1 MKHYRKFPSIEG
13 FDTESYRGN
22 ILLIT
27 SSDNYSEPKSFGE
40 ILDFLWYN
48 GKQLNFFFNIG
59 FDFSIILKPYLLQK
73 DKKEWDEIRKFR
85 TFKYGDYELS
95 FVGNKGFH
103 ITIGKKTKDYF
114 DISQFYN
121 DGSFKTLDTVAKEV
135 LGTGKN
141 NEELEIDRA
150 RIGSEEGYYIKNRE
164 KIIKYGIQ
172 DANLTKLLAIEKI
185 KSIQQTFDVIPKR
198 WYSSASIAKS
208 YLDLKHN
215 DEKWQFWKLIDG
227 NIDMFEY
234 IYYSYYG
241 GIFNTPQLGY
251 NDNISEIDINSAYP
265 DAIRKLYSIRNAS
278 ITKVFYPG
286 DKADYGFY
294 RVKLKYNGLIPY
306 RFKSS
311 LIYPVSFNKIETFLT
326 KLEYDYWKD
335 KIDIQFLD
343 GYEIITEKHKTFSDY
358 EEIYEKRSKIKKDK
372 SLEKQMYQWNLKT
385 VMNASYGC
393 MAESRNNFTYWSN
406 FIYASYITAMTRIKI
421 YRAIEEIGKDN
432 VVSVMT
438 DAIVFKDKG
447 QKITVSDELG
457 DFKYE
462 DEFRKVAGIFYM
474 NGLYII
480 NKHLKKRGFPSLKIE
495 DLKGK
500 TEVSIKRL
508 KIRKILEAIVQ
519 DKVKEIGD
527 FQLEDKSINLKVNMY
542 RMDYPEYDLQFDYL
556 NLNTIKGLP
565 IIVSEKPHLK
575 PYDKEK
581 LDKMIYR
588 ERKNRRW
595 IK

>member
-1 MKHYRKFPSIEG
+1 MKHYRKFPTIEG
-13 FDTESYRGN
+13 FDTESYRGD

-27 SSDNYSEPKSFGE
+27 SSTHYTEPKSFGE

-73 DKKEWDEIRKFR
+73 DKKEWDELRKFR
-85 TFKYGDYELS
+85 TFEYGDYELS

-103 ITIGKKTKDYF
+103 ITIGKKTKDFF

-135 LGTGKN
+135 LGIGKN

-150 RIGSEEGYYIKNRE
+150 KIGSEEGYYIKNRE
-164 KIIKYGIQ
+164 NIIKYGIQ
-172 DANLTKLLAIEKI
+172 DANLTKQLAIKKI
-185 KSIQQTFDVIPKR
+185 QSIYETFGVIPKK

-208 YLDLKHN
+208 YLDMKHK
-215 DEKWQFWKLIDG
+215 DEKWQFWKMING
-227 NIDMFEY
+227 NKDSFNY
-234 IYYSYYG
+234 IFQTYYG
-241 GIFNTPQLGY
+241 GIFSTFKLGH

-265 DAIRKLYSIRNAS
+265 DAIRKLYSIRNANLK
-278 ITKVFYPG
+278 KVFYPG
-286 DKADYGFY
+286 KCDYGFY

-306 RFKSS
+306 RFKNS
-311 LIYPVSFNKIETFLT
+311 LIYPISFNKIETFMT
-326 KLEYDYWKD
+326 KIEYDYWKN
-335 KIDIQFLD
+335 KIDIQFMD
-343 GYEIITEKHKTFSDY
+343 GYEIITDKILAFSDY
-358 EEIYEKRSKIKKDK
+358 EQIYSERSKIKKDK
-372 SLEKQMYQWNLKT
+372 SLDKQMKQWNLKT
-385 VMNASYGC
+385 IMNASYGC

-406 FIYASYITAMTRIKI
+406 FVYASYTTALTRIKI
-421 YRAIEEIGKDN
+421 YKAVEEIGFSN
-432 VVSVMT
+432 VIAIMT

-447 QKITVSDELG
+447 QRITVSNKLG

-462 DEFRKVAGIFYM
+462 DEFKNVSGIFYM

-500 TEVSIKRL
+500 SEIQIKRL

-527 FQLEDKSINLKVNMY
+527 FQLEDKSINLKANMY
-542 RMDYPEYDLQFDYL
+542 RMDYPMKELQFDFL
-556 NLNTIKGLP
+556 NANSITGLP
-565 IIVSEKPHLK
+565 IIVSDKPYLK
-575 PYDKEK
+575 PYDNEK
-581 LDKMIYR
+581 LDKMIFR